1 MRPVYLLI
9 CLLSVSLGHSQQDT
23 SVSFW
28 AAVTPDA
35 KPFDSTKVDKCLRL
49 LRNLPANSLET
60 RPIIPFPSEQELQQA
75 AESAQTFNRWLNKAK
90 VLRELGYKDCS
101 LFILRSLTRN
111 YPINEPALCFD
122 AYTEIIY
129 SHIYNLEFN
138 QADTICLYAVKL
150 AKKEAI
156 QHAGLSW
163 ISAHTDHRLH
173 RTELAREKLS
183 ASLALAQ
190 KEGSKHWE
198 LRNLSTMGVISRDV
212 FFGHT
217 LKAIPDH
224 QQALEL
230 AIETRDT
237 FYIINELIALGLNY
251 GDAAKMDLH
260 FDYLLQALEY
270 LKYYEVLHQRLR
282 IQSVLCEALT
292 GFGSLNEAISLREET
307 LKLAKL
313 SKSSM
318 ASDIYLRL
326 ATAYINLREW
336 NKAKAS
342 LDSATQILKLNG
354 RYQTELFGLEQQYY
368 VLFKAKG
375 DIPQALSHL
384 ENAFASVSENYVNR
398 NAQLLS
404 EYETQYRTGE
414 KEKLLK
420 TTQNQRSW
428 LLLLAALI
436 TILCIVVWISY
447 FKQRASGRLVAQQK
461 EIVQRQSDELRQ
473 LEQLKSRFFTNVS
486 HELRTPLTLM
496 LGPVSY
502 LLKQDYWTDRDRNLL
517 EITNQNGKRL
527 LNLVNEILDLA
538 KLETGRMDVQEKAVN
553 WLKALEP
560 TVAQY
565 ASFSDSHL
573 AKLTFDFQADPG
585 LNIYLDTNKFEKILH
600 NFLSNALKF
609 TPQSGTI
616 TLTASDL
623 GDKLQ
628 VCVRDTGQG
637 IHPSDLPHIFDR
649 FYQSRRADSPVQ
661 GGTGIGL
668 SLCYE
673 LSELLGGTI
682 WAESVYG
689 SGSAFYVE
697 LPKKEARLDEA
708 PPPAAVVTP
717 QVISTSNGFKQ
728 QESPSSLPGKAKGSI
743 LVVEDNPELRQYIQ
757 VILDEYKVQTAVNGK
772 EALDLLQ
779 SGHMEP
785 PDLIISD
792 IMMPVMDGVQF
803 LNWVKQSD
811 QFRHIPFVMLTARG
825 DARIKLQALRIG
837 VDDYML
843 KPFLADELM
852 ARIHNLLQNH
862 FERLRFQKLATENQL
877 ENFPIEPIPPV
888 VSEVNARWLA
898 ELERLLEKKLDDHA
912 FNFNWV
918 ASELNLSERQFR
930 RKVQQLTGMPPNK
943 YLQEMRLQQAHDLMT
958 NGKFST
964 IKEIGYAVGYR
975 DTPYFSALF
984 TERFGTAPSQ
994 LLR

>member
-1 MRPVYLLI
+1 MRSIIILI
-9 CLLSVSLGHSQQDT
+9 CFLSVRAVFGQKDT
-23 SVSFW
+23 TVNFW
-28 AAVTPDA
+28 AAVTPKA
-35 KPFDSTKVDKCLRL
+35 QPFDTSKVDNCLRL
-49 LRNLPANSLET
+49 LRSLPPHPLET
-60 RPIIPFPSEQELQQA
+60 RPVIPFPSNQELQQA
-75 AESAQTFNRWLNKAK
+75 AHSAQAFEKWLRKAK
-90 VLRELGYKDCS
+90 IMRELGYKDYS
-101 LFILRSLTRN
+101 NFILEALTRY
-111 YPINEPALCFD
+111 YPSTDPSLRFD

-129 SHIYNLEFN
+129 SCLYNLEFGK
-138 QADTICLYAVKL
+138 ADSICMH
-150 AKKEAI
+150 AI
-156 QHAGLSW
+156 KMANSAGMTHAGLAW
-163 ISAHTDHRLH
+163 ISAHTDHRLQ
-173 RTELAREKLS
+173 RTEMAREKL
-183 ASLALAQ
+183 AVSLALAQ

-198 LRNLSTMGVISRDV
+198 LRNQSTMGVISRDV

-224 QQALEL
+224 LRALDL

-237 FYIINELIALGLNY
+237 FYIINELIALGFNY
-251 GDAAKMDLH
+251 DDAAKMDLH
-260 FDYLLQALEY
+260 LDYLYKALEY
-270 LKYYEVLHQRLR
+270 LKHYEVLYQRMR
-282 IQSVLCEALT
+282 ILSALCEILPDLGRT
-292 GFGSLNEAISLREET
+292 EEAISLREGS
-307 LKLAKL
+307 LRIAKLAK
-313 SKSSM
+313 SSFT
-318 ASDIYLRL
+318 SDIYLRL
-326 ATAYINLREW
+326 STSYISLHKW
-336 NKAKAS
+336 DKAKAA
-342 LDSATQILKLNG
+342 LDSVETILKQNG
-354 RYQTELFGLEQQYY
+354 RYDTELFTLEQQYY

-375 DIPQALSHL
+375 DIPEALKHL
-384 ENAFASVSENYVNR
+384 ERAYAGVSQNYVKR

-420 TTQNQRSW
+420 TTQKQRSW
-428 LLLLAALI
+428 LLLLAVLI
-436 TILCIVVWISY
+436 TMLCIVVFISY
-447 FKQRASGRLVAQQK
+447 FRQRATARLVAQQK
-461 EIVQRQSDELRQ
+461 EIVQRQSEELRQ

-496 LGPVSY
+496 LGPLNH
-502 LLKQDYWTDRDRNLL
+502 LLKQDYWTDRDRKLL

-538 KLETGRMDVQEKAVN
+538 KLETGRMEIRESAVN
-553 WLKALEP
+553 WYKTIEP
-560 TVAQY
+560 TVAQF

-573 AKLTFDFQADPG
+573 AKLSFNFQADPD

-609 TPQSGTI
+609 TPQGGTI

-623 GDKLQ
+623 GDQLQ

-673 LSELLGGTI
+673 LSELLGGNI

-689 SGSAFYVE
+689 SGSSFYFE
-697 LPKKEARLDEA
+697 FPKK
-708 PPPAAVVTP
+708 VVTEEAFAP
-717 QVISTSNGFKQ
+717 QMGLNTQVIASST
-728 QESPSSLPGKAKGSI
+728 PTALPTSSQSGTIKGNI

-757 VILDEYKVQTAVNGK
+757 VILEGYQVHTAVNGK

-779 SGHMEP
+779 SGVMEP

-803 LNWVKQSD
+803 LNLVKRSD

-843 KPFLADELM
+843 KPFEADELL
-852 ARIHNLLQNH
+852 ARIQNLLQNH
-862 FERLRFQKLATENQL
+862 FERLRLYQMLSTENPA
-877 ENFPIEPIPPV
+877 ESVMEETIPPV

-898 ELERLLEKKLDDHA
+898 DLERLLEKKLDDHA

-943 YLQEMRLQQAHDLMT
+943 YLQEMRLQQARSLMSS
-958 NGKFST
+958 GKFST

-984 TERFGTAPSQ
+984 TERFGSAPSQ